1 MEQFRKLLSSLALR
15 QKVFIAL
22 AAVLV
27 LASLY
32 GFSTWRREVD
42 FKPLYTGVAAEDAG
56 TIIQKIKETGVEY
69 RLSDSGGVISVPSVS
84 VAELRLQLAAA
95 GLPKSGRIGFEL
107 FDKTTFGSTE
117 FVEHI
122 NYGRALEG
130 ELERSVSS
138 LGAIEQA
145 RVHLTFSKDSVFTE
159 AREPAKASVVLKI
172 RPGMALLP
180 SNVAAIQQLVASAV
194 EGLNAD
200 GVAVVDTLGGLLS
213 RKKHSAQEAASS
225 DAYGYQQRVEHDF
238 VEKISATLDP
248 MLGHEMYRASVS
260 VVCDITSGEQNEETF
275 DPTKSVMSSSQKT
288 EDVTSGTATAG
299 GIPGSASNLPRPPAR
314 PGGNGATTSRRTEN
328 VAYESSH
335 LIRKTVLPQGTI
347 KRVSV
352 AVLLDQ
358 RVRWEGKGSQAK
370 AIFLPP
376 SPSTL
381 KAVHDI
387 IAGVTGFTEER
398 GDQIV
403 VESVPFQTTVDQPA
417 PGLAAPTGGPPVPK
431 AISWRDWV
439 RDPAV
444 LIAAGVGAAFVL
456 ALVAGALLLRR
467 KRPRTAKASVTGARA
482 IAAAPASQPL
492 GSQTTAEKMQTALAD
507 RSARQEAAD
516 MTALASFK
524 LPAVTT
530 RKSEILVK
538 ELRETAKKGASG
550 PAQVLQTWISENE

>member
-1 MEQFRKLLSSLALR
+1 MEQFRKLLSGLSVR
-15 QKVFIAL
+15 QKVSICV

-27 LASLY
+27 LACLY
-32 GFSTWRREVD
+32 GFSTWRRDVD

-56 TIIQKIKETGVEY
+56 TIIQKIKESGVEY
-69 RLSDSGGVISVPSVS
+69 RLSDSGGVISVPSAS

-138 LGAIEQA
+138 LAAIEQA

-159 AREPAKASVVLKI
+159 SREPAKASVVLKI
-172 RPGMALLP
+172 RPGMSLSP

-194 EGLNAD
+194 EGLNAE

-213 RKKHSAQEAASS
+213 RKKHSPQEDASS
-225 DAYGYQQRVEHDF
+225 DAYAYQQRVEHDF
-238 VEKISATLDP
+238 AEKISATLDP

-288 EDVTSGTATAG
+288 EDVTSGTAAAG

-314 PGGNGATTSRRTEN
+314 PGGAGATTSRRTEN

-358 RVRWEGKGSQAK
+358 RVQWEGKGRQAK
-370 AIFLPP
+370 ATFLPP
-376 SPSTL
+376 SASTV

-403 VESVPFQTTVDQPA
+403 VESVPFQSTVDQPA
-417 PGLAAPTGGPPVPK
+417 PLVAAPTGGGPVTKP
-431 AISWRDWV
+431 ADWRDWV
-439 RDPAV
+439 HNPAV
-444 LIAAGVGAAFVL
+444 LIGAAVGAAIVL
-456 ALVAGALLLRR
+456 VLVVGVFLLRR
-467 KRPRTAKASVTGARA
+467 KRPQSAKASVVVAKA
-482 IAAAPASQPL
+482 IAGASGAPRL
-492 GSQTTAEKMQTALAD
+492 GGPTNAEKMQTALAE
-507 RSARQEAAD
+507 RSAQQEAAD

-538 ELRETAKKGASG
+538 ELRETAKKDATG
-550 PAQVLQTWISENE
+550 PAQVLQTWISGDE